1 MHYIRIVFN
10 VANVTGE
17 AENTDSVPRVPHSA
31 IGPARCRREENSS
44 TETLLHQGVWLEIS
58 LDGGGVKD
66 EVDGL
71 GRVALVDLEASR

>member
-1 MHYIRIVFN
+1 MTIVATTLN
-10 VANVTGE
+10 
-17 AENTDSVPRVPHSA
+17 
-31 IGPARCRREENSS
+31 RRQNKAW
-44 TETLLHQGVWLEIS
+44 LQGVWLEIS

>member
-1 MHYIRIVFN
+1 LITNLTTDKLSVKA
-10 VANVTGE
+10 VAPLPWV
-17 AENTDSVPRVPHSA
+17 SA
-31 IGPARCRREENSS
+31 ARTWPGGCQ
-44 TETLLHQGVWLEIS
+44 QGVWLEIS

>member
-1 MHYIRIVFN
+1 M
-10 VANVTGE
+10 
-17 AENTDSVPRVPHSA
+17 NTNTSLATRKTVEELV
-31 IGPARCRREENSS
+31 REWNLAS
-44 TETLLHQGVWLEIS
+44 QGVWLEIS